1 MNPSQP
7 QQNPPHLSDIELVV
21 INAKQLEK
29 DLIEKLGATKTDST
43 GNNTG
48 FYEKIKQVEHL
59 FSPQDVETLKYIVNV
74 RNIVVHDVNENKLR
88 DRRRFEQAI
97 KQVKQ
102 GVRIAEKRKADIATP
117 QPTVQTPP
125 YTPPR
130 PTQSQRHSPP
140 RREQN
145 RGYCFIATAV
155 YGDYDYPK
163 VRVLRQ
169 FRDEKLLTNPFG
181 RAFVELYYT
190 LSPPFANWLQAHQ
203 ALAKPIK
210 KVLDKVVDWLK

>member
-1 MNPSQP
+1 MEPSQP
-7 QQNPPHLSDIELVV
+7 KQNPQHLSDIELVV

-29 DLIEKLGATKTDST
+29 DLIDKLGATKTDSN

-48 FYEKIKQVEHL
+48 FYEKIKQVEYL
-59 FSPQDVETLKYIVNV
+59 FSQQDVETLRYVVNV

-102 GVRIAEKRKADIATP
+102 AIRIAEKRKADIAKP
-117 QPTVQTPP
+117 QPAVQTPA
-125 YTPPR
+125 YTP
-130 PTQSQRHSPP
+130 PTQSQQYAPYQK
-140 RREQN
+140 EQN

-169 FRDEKLLTNPFG
+169 FRDKKLLTNPLG
-181 RAFVELYYT
+181 RAFVVLYYT

-203 ALAKPIK
+203 TVAKPIK
-210 KVLDKVVDWLK
+210 KVLDKVVDYLK